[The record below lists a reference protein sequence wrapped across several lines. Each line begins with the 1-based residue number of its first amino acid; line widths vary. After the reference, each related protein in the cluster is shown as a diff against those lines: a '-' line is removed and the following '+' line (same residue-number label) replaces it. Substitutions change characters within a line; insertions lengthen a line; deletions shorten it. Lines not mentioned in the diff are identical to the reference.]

1 MKKSLLSLAGL
12 ALVSAVFLWSV
23 NAQLDISDLFYD
35 GTPLVDWAHSK
46 LLNEYD
52 SSWGYND
59 SSVISCDTNNG
70 ITIRSSIVEDSAMD
84 PASVY
89 NLFLSPYR
97 LDQIKSWDPSIDV
110 SKIIMKKVEV
120 NNESEVS
127 FNISSNDV
135 DPNTPY
141 YGFISPADM
150 FDVVGAPSK
159 EVCFQIA
166 NNLCLQ
172 DAECNTLGAVSNAS
186 NTEENVVEEM
196 HGAAGCVWMDL
207 ANVSHVVNGDTV
219 TLTWTA
225 IEWDEVQVAIF
236 DPEAEIYKNLWTAKM
251 SDEKFDYKMQWDG
264 EQNFMLTNG
273 CKDLY
278 YKADAKR
285 WEEKQPEKI
294 VPAATGP
301 AENILYVAIAAIILY
316 GAYVVFFRK
325 AENK

>member
-1 MKKSLLSLAGL
+1 MKKTLLSLAWL
-12 ALVSAVFLWSV
+12 ALVSMAFWGV
-23 NAQLDISDLFYD
+23 NAQVDISELFNEW
-35 GTPLVDWAHSK
+35 TPLVDGAHAQ
-46 LLNEYD
+46 LLNDYD
-52 SSWGYND
+52 SSRWYTD
-59 SSVISCDTNNG
+59 STEVTCDANG
-70 ITIRSSIVEDSAMD
+70 NVTITSAPVEDSAMD

-89 NLFLSPYR
+89 SLFVSPYR
-97 LDQIKSWDPSIDV
+97 VDQIKSWDPSVDV

-120 NNESEVS
+120 SDSSDVT
-127 FNISSNDV
+127 FNISSSDV
-135 DPNTPY
+135 DENTPY
-141 YGFISPADM
+141 YGFIAPADM
-150 FDVVGAPSK
+150 FDVVWAPSK
-159 EVCFQIA
+159 EVCFLLSD
-166 NNLCLQ
+166 NMCLQ
-172 DAECNTLGAVSNAS
+172 DSACNTLGASHNAA
-186 NTEENVVEEM
+186 NEEVEM
-196 HGAAGCVWMDL
+196 RWTADCVWMDL
-207 ANVSHVVNGDTV
+207 ANVTHTVDGDT
-219 TLTWTA
+219 LHLKWTA
-225 IEWDEVQVAIF
+225 VDGDEVEIAIF
-236 DPEAEIYKNLWTAKM
+236 DPEAEIYKSLWTAKM

>member
-1 MKKSLLSLAGL
+1 MKKSLLTLAGL
-12 ALVSAVFLWSV
+12 ILVPAVFLWSV

-70 ITIRSSIVEDSAMD
+70 IVITSSIVEDSAMD

-97 LDQIKSWDPSIDV
+97 VDQIKSWDPSIDV

-120 NNESEVS
+120 SNEPEVS
-127 FNISSNDV
+127 FNVSLNEV

-159 EVCFQIA
+159 EVCFQVA

-172 DAECNTLGAVSNAS
+172 DAECNTLGASHNVAN
-186 NTEENVVEEM
+186 EEVEM
-196 HGAAGCVWMDL
+196 RWTAGCVWMDL
-207 ANVSHVVNGDTV
+207 ANVSHTVNGDTI

-225 IEWDEVQVAIF
+225 IEWDEVQIAIF

-301 AENILYVAIAAIILY
+301 AENILYIAIAAIILY